1 LLDGSWLCL
10 KILRSLSCCER
21 KTVDINTKFKY
32 RGLSGAAVNY
42 EPSFFLA
49 AGMKEPTLLKVM
61 KYTTGMR
68 QLQPDNEEVALIASI
83 VLFTPTRRHITKTDD
98 MQYIYNIQQ
107 MMVRVLEK
115 KMNRDPLRKSKL
127 KDFLIGI
134 AEIRTLVEE
143 HVNEYNQ
150 FVNFQ
155 PKIVC
160 AAQNPLVCV

>member
-1 LLDGSWLCL
+1 
-10 KILRSLSCCER
+10 
-21 KTVDINTKFKY
+21 
-32 RGLSGAAVNY
+32 
-42 EPSFFLA
+42 
-49 AGMKEPTLLKVM
+49 
-61 KYTTGMR
+61 
-68 QLQPDNEEVALIASI
+68 
-83 VLFTPTRRHITKTDD
+83 
-98 MQYIYNIQQ
+98 
-107 MMVRVLEK
+107 MMIRVLEK

-134 AEIRTLVEE
+134 GKLSKIFILTLTFPLAEIRTFVEE